1 MMMRPTMCT
10 EYKSDDGDDVVE
22 RRCKKH
28 TKGHPMTINNKRQIN
43 NDNNECNDDFDRR
56 WLIRPGDGSERW
68 DAREPLAHHLLQLYL
83 YIATNT
89 NQHS

>member
-1 MMMRPTMCT
+1 MCT

-43 NDNNECNDDFDRR
+43 NDNNECNDDVDRR

-68 DAREPLAHHLLQLYL
+68 DAREPLAYHLLQLYL
-83 YIATNT
+83 YHHQRQPT
-89 NQHS
+89 